1 MLFIFF
7 PLIYIGSFIIS
18 MVRLARHRI
27 QGFLSFMVFGLPIY
41 TTSLSLSFLY
51 GFAPLIPL
59 MQSFKEIMVLAGT
72 GYVLYHWKGKIRLH
86 LIDKLLLFFL
96 VYTFL
101 YVILP
106 LGQYGLFQKLLAF
119 KSLSFFILVY
129 ILGRFFDLTRIQIN
143 QYFHYICL
151 VAIAS
156 ALLLCYEVYHYTHFQ
171 SMIGYASYN
180 YHFFDQE
187 ASGNYGLS
195 WTFEIENGAKRFAS
209 FFANPLEYSASTVM
223 AVCVLAAL
231 YTRND
236 SKVKVDGFGII
247 AFVSTLIAIFFSLS
261 RASFASYFL
270 IIYTYAFLTRKRTV
284 IRIIHIGFLAAVAYV
299 IFLMSKDYQD
309 FVMNTLK
316 FSNESSI
323 GHIVEWLDGIDSMVR
338 HPLGIGLGESGRI
351 GAFLGQNTGGENQ
364 FIIIGV
370 QTGIITF
377 LLYLSIYVLLIT
389 NSYKWFNKLEGKE
402 KKICLAIL
410 LMKVGFII
418 PTMTANF
425 EAYIYI
431 SYISWFL
438 SGLFVNIISGKQ
450 HQLIDKRDPVLL
462 KS

>member
-18 MVRLARHRI
+18 MVRIARHRI
-27 QGFLSFMVFGLPIY
+27 QDFLSFMVFGLPIY
-41 TTSLSLSFLY
+41 TTSLSLTFLY
-51 GFAPLIPL
+51 GFGYLVPVL
-59 MQSFKEIMVLAGT
+59 QSFKEIMVIIGT
-72 GYVLYHWKGKIRLH
+72 GYVLYFWKGKIKLH
-86 LIDKLLLFFL
+86 TIDKLLLFFL
-96 VYTFL
+96 GYTLL
-101 YVILP
+101 YVVLP
-106 LGQYGLFQKLLAF
+106 LGQYSFFQKLLAF
-119 KSLSFFILVY
+119 KSLSFFILLY
-129 ILGRFFDLTRIQIN
+129 IMGRFFDLKKIRVN
-143 QYFHYICL
+143 EYFHYICL
-151 VAIAS
+151 VSIAAAI
-156 ALLLCYEVYHYTHFQ
+156 LLCYEVYHYVHFQ
-171 SMIGYASYN
+171 TMIGYANYN

-231 YTRND
+231 YTQND
-236 SKVKVDGFGII
+236 AKVKVDGFGII
-247 AFVSTLIAIFFSLS
+247 AFASTLIAIFFSLS

-270 IIYTYAFLTRKRTV
+270 IIYTYAFLTNKRII
-284 IRIIHIGFLAAVAYV
+284 IRVIHIGFLAAIAYV

-309 FVMNTLK
+309 FVLNTLK

-323 GHIVEWLDGIDSMVR
+323 GHIVEWLDGIDSMIR

-370 QTGIITF
+370 QTGVITF
-377 LLYLSIYVLLIT
+377 LLYLIIYIMLIAT
-389 NSYKWFNKLEGKE
+389 SYKWFKKLEGKE
-402 KKICLAIL
+402 KKVCLAIL

-425 EAYIYI
+425 EAFIYI
-431 SYISWFL
+431 SYVSWFL
-438 SGLFVNIISGKQ
+438 SGLFINIISQKTAP
-450 HQLIDKRDPVLL
+450 DPAD
-462 KS
+462 